1 MQKVKLGLILLL
13 LPTAALAGNRWNVT
27 VPGGGMRFQ
36 GEIIA
41 EACSVDAGDR
51 LMTVNMGQISSQR
64 FHAAGE
70 DASPV
75 PFDIHLLDC
84 STAVSQ
90 HVGVSFHGA
99 ADGKDPD
106 VLSVGEGAGIATGIG
121 VALFDSDGSQIPLNG
136 DPISWAKI
144 YDGPT
149 TLHFVAKYR
158 STERQVTGGTAN
170 AQAWFSLTYQ

>member
-1 MQKVKLGLILLL
+1 MQRVAPGLMLL
-13 LPTAALAGNRWNVT
+13 LPTIALAGNHWNVT
-27 VPGGGMRFQ
+27 TPGGNMRFQ

-51 LMTVNMGQISSQR
+51 LMTVNMGQISSHR

-75 PFDIHLLDC
+75 AFTIHLLDC
-84 STAVSQ
+84 DTTVSQ
-90 HVGVSFHGA
+90 RVGVTFNGV

-121 VALFDSDGSQIPLNG
+121 VALFNSDGSLIPLNRE
-136 DPISWAKI
+136 PVSWTRL

-158 STERQVTGGTAN
+158 STDRQVTGGTAN
-170 AQAWFSLTYQ
+170 AQAWFSLTYL

>member
-1 MQKVKLGLILLL
+1 MRRVKLGLVLLL
-13 LPTAALAGNRWNVT
+13 LPTTVLAGNRWNVT

-36 GEIIA
+36 GQIIA

-64 FHAAGE
+64 FRAAGE

-75 PFDIHLLDC
+75 AFDIHLVDC
-84 STAVSQ
+84 NTEVSQ
-90 HVGVSFHGA
+90 HVGVSFQGV

-121 VALFDSDGSQIPLNG
+121 VALFDSEGSLIPLNG
-136 DPISWAKI
+136 EPTRWAKL

-158 STERQVTGGTAN
+158 STERQVTGGIAN